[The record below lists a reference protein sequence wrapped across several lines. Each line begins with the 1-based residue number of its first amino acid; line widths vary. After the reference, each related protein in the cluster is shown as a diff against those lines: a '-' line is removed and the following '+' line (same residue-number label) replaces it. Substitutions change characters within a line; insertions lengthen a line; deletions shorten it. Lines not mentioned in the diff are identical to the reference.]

1 MAGGPPRG
9 SMPNSPTVR
18 RSRAL
23 EIDGMGALIEP
34 VAAALIGASPPA
46 RLRPLEHDDV
56 EPRVR
61 AGSSGG
67 RRGDQAGETSSDN
80 DDVCMSIHA

>member
-1 MAGGPPRG
+1 MAG
-9 SMPNSPTVR
+9 
-18 RSRAL
+18 RSASGVDAELAERAPERAA
-23 EIDGMGALIEP
+23 EIDGVGALIEP
-34 VAAALIGASPPA
+34 IAAALIGASPPA

-80 DDVCMSIHA
+80 DDVCMSFHA